1 MAMMLAVVLSASA
14 MSYEQ
19 ARDRALFLTDKMA
32 YELNLNDEQ
41 YEAAYEVNLDY
52 LMSINTYDDLYGA
65 YWTRRNLDLSY
76 ILFDWQYSTFC
87 AAAYFYR
94 PLAWADGVW
103 RFPIYARYPQR
114 TYFYFGR
121 PDFYVTYRGGHSWH
135 MNGGHS
141 WYHGRSFGPRPGAT
155 RLGMK
160 DRFDRGEFS
169 GTRNHGSVGGFG
181 GGNRGRNDGGMR
193 NGRNDGYNSQNHGGN
208 RYSGGNGRQGYN
220 DSGRTGTGTYRGGTD
235 NNSGGNTTYR
245 GGFKPGNSSGSAV
258 TNPQQRLDRQQ
269 LGTANR
275 NDAISNSSQKR
286 NTAVRESSTRTTV
299 TRNTQ
304 SPATSFN
311 RNTVSRPSTTFSPSR
326 SSSSFSS
333 PSPSRNSGSSFSGG
347 SSSHGG
353 GFSGGS
359 SSHGSSFSGGSSN
372 HGGGF
377 SGGGRSGGGG
387 HFGGRR

>member
-1 MAMMLAVVLSASA
+1 MKRFIISMAMMIAVVLSASA

-87 AAAYFYR
+87 TAAYFYR
-94 PLAWADGVW
+94 PLTWADGVW
-103 RFPIYARYPQR
+103 RFSIYARYPQR

-121 PDFYVTYRGGHSWH
+121 PGFYATYHGGHSWH

-169 GTRNHGSVGGFG
+169 GTRNHGGVGGFG
-181 GGNRGRNDGGMR
+181 GSNRGRNDGGMR

-208 RYSGGNGRQGYN
+208 RYTSGNGRLGNN
-220 DSGRTGTGTYRGGTD
+220 DSGRTGTATYRGGTD
-235 NNSGGNTTYR
+235 NNRGGNTNNR
-245 GGFKPGNSSGSAV
+245 GGFNPGNVSTKSGSF
-258 TNPQQRLDRQQ
+258 QQRVDRQQ
-269 LGTANR
+269 FSGASR
-275 NDAISNSSQKR
+275 RDAVQNSSQKR
-286 NTAVRESSTRTTV
+286 NTEVRESSTRTTV
-299 TRNTQ
+299 TRTTQ
-304 SPATSFN
+304 SPGTSFN

-333 PSPSRNSGSSFSGG
+333 PSPSRNSGSSISGG

-353 GFSGGS
+353 SYSGGS
-359 SSHGSSFSGGSSN
+359 
-372 HGGGF
+372 F